1 METERP
7 AYVSVLEPL
16 TPAIERVKTML
27 FRPFNL
33 EKWFIIGFCAFLANL
48 GSGGGNGGGGPR
60 GGTGGGTR
68 SGSQG
73 LEQALNHAKEYVL
86 ANLAWIVPLAIFG
99 FVLVIAIMLVLTWLS
114 SRGRFMFLHC
124 VAHDKAE
131 VKIPWAKFREH
142 ANSLF
147 LFRIVLGIAG
157 FLVILVPIILMIILI
172 AASVQN
178 HHPAIGAIF
187 GLIFFGFTIFLIAIC
202 LGLIGK
208 FTTDF
213 VIPIMFL
220 RTVSI
225 RAAWHEFMSIFSVN
239 KGRFFVYFLFQI
251 VISIAIGVILL
262 AIGVFTCC
270 CACCLSAIPYI
281 GTVVLLPIF
290 IFSRSYS
297 LYYLRQYGRQFDV
310 FGNENENPQP
320 QLSENPI

>member
-1 METERP
+1 METELP

-16 TPAIERVKTML
+16 TPAIDRVKMML

-48 GSGGGNGGGGPR
+48 GSGGGGNGGGGPR
-60 GGTGGGTR
+60 GGTGGG
-68 SGSQG
+68 SQNFG
-73 LEQALNHAKEYVL
+73 QAMNHAKEYVL
-86 ANLAWIVPLAIFG
+86 VNLAWIVPLAIFG
-99 FVLVIAIMLVLTWLS
+99 FVLVIAIMLVLAWLS

-131 VKIPWAKFREH
+131 VKVPWAKFREH

-147 LFRIVLGIAG
+147 LFRIVLGIIG

-172 AASVQN
+172 AASIQN

-187 GLIFFGFTIFLIAIC
+187 GFVFFGFSIFLIAIC
-202 LGLIGK
+202 LGLVSK

-225 RAAWHEFMSIFSVN
+225 RAAWHEFMSILSAN
-239 KGRFFVYFLFQI
+239 KGRFFVYILFQI
-251 VISIAIGVILL
+251 VISIVIGIILL
-262 AIGVFTCC
+262 AIMVFTCC
-270 CACCLSAIPYI
+270 CACCFFAIPYI
-281 GTVVLLPIF
+281 GTVVLLPVF
-290 IFSRSYS
+290 IFNRSYS
-297 LYYLRQYGRQFDV
+297 LYYLRQYGPQFDI

-320 QLSENPI
+320 QLSANPF